1 MKIWKKSEEKVM
13 NGKQKMLLEQRI
25 AEYNFEFHR
34 KEIERLVK
42 LDEYNF
48 QKEIQKLKNEDK
60 KNEQLHIE

>member
-1 MKIWKKSEEKVM
+1 
-13 NGKQKMLLEQRI
+13 MLLDQKI
-25 AEYNFEFHR
+25 AEYNFKFHR